1 MAFQTI
7 GSERLDTLCYTRFC
21 AQNTFRKWRHPPLYY
36 SQNESTLQWIGEK
49 DWIFKCIFDV
59 DSIMLLRKKIE
70 LQFAR
75 LDTYAKLSLNGTLL
89 GETNNAFRT
98 WKFEC
103 KQLLKASGNELIVHF
118 TSTQRKS
125 QEIYQKSPTALPGEI
140 RVVSENLNFI
150 LGGILVQNI

>member
-1 MAFQTI
+1 MTPEMKLLNKTWHFRQ
-7 GSERLDTLCYTRFC
+7 LDQKDWTPC
-21 AQNTFRKWRHPPLYY
+21 AIPGFVHKILFENGDIPPLYY

-103 KQLLKASGNELIVHF
+103 KQLLKASGNELIVVVLKRF
-118 TSTQRKS
+118 VKLCVRQ
-125 QEIYQKSPTALPGEI
+125 QERHQC
-140 RVVSENLNFI
+140 
-150 LGGILVQNI
+150 